1 MNKTVADL
9 MGKSNEKYGQ
19 PALEWNSGSPP
30 ESGQTVETGEPR
42 LRELYLILEPSQCEI
57 IDGLVVITKRLIT
70 HSRDEALVK
79 FGVRFK

>member
-9 MGKSNEKYGQ
+9 MGESKENRRSSV
-19 PALEWNSGSPP
+19 EWNSGSPP
-30 ESGQTVETGEPR
+30 ESGQAVETGEPR